1 MGWTSPGRRGMKIET
16 RAEMVAV
23 ILLAFLAFVVL
34 GGIWRLIT

>member
-1 MGWTSPGRRGMKIET
+1 MKIET

-23 ILLAFLAFVVL
+23 ILLVFLAFVVS